1 MAHNIYFEDIEVGQQ
16 VPAFERETDFMNWN
30 RYAAVN
36 DEFVY
41 LHMDDAVAK
50 AAGGERP

>member
-1 MAHNIYFEDIEVGQQ
+1 MAYNVYYEDITIGDKMPEWS
-16 VPAFERETDFMNWN
+16 RKTDFMNWN

-41 LHMDDAVAK
+41 IHCWNMC
-50 AAGGERP
+50 G